1 MSRLHDFPEQT
12 LRESEDALIQDALDI
27 LESRL
32 RLPGTYMSDPERIAT
47 YLKLQ
52 LAGRQHEVFG
62 MISLDA
68 RGCFL
73 QNHELFR
80 GTLSQCAM
88 YPREVIKEALSV
100 NACSVVIYHN
110 HPSGECTPSREDHT
124 LTAAVRKA
132 LEVID
137 VKVHDHIIV
146 ARLSTYSFH
155 EHGHL

>member
-1 MSRLHDFPEQT
+1 MSQLNNFPQQT
-12 LRESEDALIQDALDI
+12 VRESEDELIQDALDI
-27 LESRL
+27 LETRL
-32 RLPGTYMSDPERIAT
+32 RKPGIYISEPISICN
-47 YLKLQ
+47 YLKLH
-52 LAGRQHEVFG
+52 LAEREHEVFG
-62 MISLDA
+62 MISIDA

-73 QNHELFR
+73 HNHELFR
-80 GTLSQCAM
+80 GTLTQCAM

-110 HPSGECTPSREDHT
+110 HPSGIAAPSREDHT

-146 ARLSTYSFH
+146 AGLSTYSFH